1 MTKKELLRGLPKI
14 DEVMKQESLVVL
26 SEEKG
31 DLLVTDAVRAVIA
44 ALRASILDL
53 KEGEAENFDA
63 SVLETAAVAEAAEA
77 RIFQEEEL
85 NLYPLINATGTIL
98 HTNLGRAPLC
108 RDAVENIPT

>member
-14 DEVMKQESLVVL
+14 DEVMKQESLIVL

-53 KEGEAENFDA
+53 EDGKAEDFDA
-63 SVLETAAVAEAAEA
+63 SVLETGAVARAAET
-77 RIFQEEEL
+77 RIFQEEVL
-85 NLYPLINATGTIL
+85 RLYSIINATGAIL
-98 HTNLGRAPLC
+98 HTNLG
-108 RDAVENIPT
+108 

>member
-1 MTKKELLRGLPKI
+1 MTKKQLLRGLPKI

-53 KEGEAENFDA
+53 KDGEAEEFNA
-63 SVLETAAVAEAAEA
+63 SLLKTEAVAEAAEA
-77 RIFQEEEL
+77 RIFREEQ
-85 NLYPLINATGTIL
+85 
-98 HTNLGRAPLC
+98 
-108 RDAVENIPT
+108 